1 MAHAKT
7 ELIRESPEATAPAV
21 MVSAAVLAAR
31 TMAGIMPAEY
41 ARTDRAPVPLARAT
55 VPRAATH
62 IVDEWGMQSVPA
74 SDPPANW

>member
-7 ELIRESPEATAPAV
+7 ELIRESPEAISPAV

-41 ARTDRAPVPLARAT
+41 AQTDRASVPPASAT

-62 IVDEWGMQSVPA
+62 IVDEWGMQSFPA